1 MPKLDNAG
9 ESNSIKLSKGVYAS
23 LGTITGVTDY
33 SVHPHYPNRKP
44 LLKKDGSPVTG
55 KGGKPLELCLE
66 VKYEREDGQEWTTAF
81 YGNYKVDAVTGR
93 IKGWNAFGNGVQD
106 FLDKLLGREVLEN
119 TLNEDYSIPQSLL
132 DMLIG
137 KSFYRIS
144 YISGF
149 NAKDSSKGAY
159 KDFNQIFLPDAT
171 IEEMQKAWASSAPY
185 LTTYKPDVVDELEKM
200 REEKENGDTSFG
212 YGANDPSVEDTQDN
226 EEFEL

>member
-23 LGTITGVTDY
+23 LVTIIGITDY

-44 LLKKDGSPVTG
+44 LLKKDGTPVTG

-66 VKYEREDGQEWTTAF
+66 VKYEREDGQEWTIAF
-81 YGNYKVDAVTGR
+81 YGNYKIDAVTGK
-93 IKGWNAFGNGVQD
+93 IKGWNAFNNGVQD
-106 FLDKLLGREVLEN
+106 FFDKLIGRETLEN
-119 TLNEDYSIPQSLL
+119 TLNDDYSIPQSLL

-137 KSFYRIS
+137 KQFYRIS

-149 NAKDSSKGAY
+149 NYKDAHKGTY

-171 IEEMQKAWASSAPY
+171 IEEMQQAWASSAPY
-185 LTTYKPDVVDELEKM
+185 LKNYKPDVIDELEQL
-200 REEKENGDTSFG
+200 RQNSSGDTSFQ
-212 YGANDPSVEDTQDN
+212 YGANAIDENTQDN
-226 EEFEL
+226 EEFIL